1 MVRQEFAEAVEPAA
15 EEGLQAAIKAAEKA
29 GASVKTID
37 LPESVQEAWRIH
49 PIIQDFEAHR
59 ALAWE
64 FSEHHDEIAPM
75 LRASLDDTVGLTPKQ
90 YDDARRIA
98 RRGRRELGELF
109 EGFDVLLTY
118 SAPGT
123 APAKELASTGSPR
136 YNRLWTLN
144 GQSLRQ
150 RAGAEGRRPADR
162 RAGDRALRQRSGR
175 ACSGVVPG
183 GCAGE
188 IRLAQAQ
195 RRAARVRPRRLSRLV
210 RANARRPRGHSG
222 AAYE

>member
-1 MVRQEFAEAVEPAA
+1 MGITGRTEFDGITPAKAPRIGVVRQEFAEAVEPAA

-29 GASVKTID
+29 GASVQTID
-37 LPESVQEAWRIH
+37 LPESVKEAWRIH

-64 FSEHHDEIAPM
+64 FDQHHDEIAPM
-75 LRASLDDTVGLTPKQ
+75 LRESLDATVGLTPKE

-118 SAPGT
+118 SAPGV

-136 YNRLWTLN
+136 YNRLWTLMGN
-144 GQSLRQ
+144 PCVNVPVMKVGGLPIGVQVIARF
-150 RAGAEGRRPADR
+150 GNDPV
-162 RAGDRALRQRSGR
+162 ALAAAWFLENALAKSG
-175 ACSGVVPG
+175 
-183 GCAGE
+183 
-188 IRLAQAQ
+188 
-195 RRAARVRPRRLSRLV
+195 
-210 RANARRPRGHSG
+210 
-222 AAYE
+222 

>member
-1 MVRQEFAEAVEPAA
+1 
-15 EEGLQAAIKAAEKA
+15 
-29 GASVKTID
+29 
-37 LPESVQEAWRIH
+37 
-49 PIIQDFEAHR
+49 
-59 ALAWE
+59 
-64 FSEHHDEIAPM
+64 M

-136 YNRLWTLN
+136 YNRLWTLMGN
-144 GQSLRQ
+144 PCVNVPVLKVGGLPIGVQVI
-150 RAGAEGRRPADR
+150 APP
-162 RAGDRALRQRSGR
+162 ALRQRSGR